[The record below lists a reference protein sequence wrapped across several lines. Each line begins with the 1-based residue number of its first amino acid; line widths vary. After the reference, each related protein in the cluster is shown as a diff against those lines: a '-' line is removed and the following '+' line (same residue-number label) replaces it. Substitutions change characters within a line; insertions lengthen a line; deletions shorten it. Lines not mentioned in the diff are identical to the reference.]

1 MRISV
6 RTLCRN
12 MYKQLREKENT
23 THTRKGLCCV
33 AFVMAFRKRNGTSQ
47 QALKTDLP
55 PSVGGCGMGGDV
67 DGPGM
72 T

>member
-6 RTLCRN
+6 RTVCRN
-12 MYKQLREKENT
+12 MYKQLRDKENT

-33 AFVMAFRKRNGTSQ
+33 AFVMAFRKRNEAFHK
-47 QALKTDLP
+47 ALKTDLP
-55 PSVGGCGMGGDV
+55 TSVGDCGMSGDV
-67 DGPGM
+67 DGSGM